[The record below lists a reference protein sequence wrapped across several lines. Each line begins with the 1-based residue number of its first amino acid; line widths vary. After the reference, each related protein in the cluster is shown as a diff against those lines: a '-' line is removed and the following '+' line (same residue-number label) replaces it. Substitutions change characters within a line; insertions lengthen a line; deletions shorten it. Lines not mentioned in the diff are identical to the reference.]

1 MLNDGV
7 CGLTIKSESSLSLE
21 EIERETT
28 PKVSVRVKGKL
39 TKKLKFEDL
48 V

>member
-1 MLNDGV
+1 MLNDGS

-21 EIERETT
+21 EIEKEAI
-28 PKVSVRVKGKL
+28 PKPSIRVKGKL
-39 TKKLKFEDL
+39 NRRIRFEDI

>member
-1 MLNDGV
+1 MLNDGR

-21 EIERETT
+21 EIERETM

>member
-1 MLNDGV
+1 MLNDGS

-21 EIERETT
+21 EIEKETI
-28 PKVSVRVKGKL
+28 PKISVKVKSKL
-39 TKKLKFEDL
+39 TRKLKFDDL